1 MRYGY
6 SRVSSY
12 GQSKDGNS
20 LDVQEKLLREAG
32 ATEIV
37 SETFTGTKADR
48 PKFQELLGKL
58 KKGDTLI
65 VTKLDRFSRSASN
78 GMDIINELLERGVAV
93 HVLNMGLMDNTPTG
107 KLIRNVML
115 AFAEFERDCIVE
127 RCNEGKTE
135 AKLKNPE
142 YKEGRKPLEEEKI
155 EQVKSYIDNGYSISK
170 ACNLVGIGRTTYYKY
185 C

>member
-1 MRYGY
+1 L
-6 SRVSSY
+6 
-12 GQSKDGNS
+12 N
-20 LDVQEKLLREAG
+20 
-32 ATEIV
+32 
-37 SETFTGTKADR
+37 
-48 PKFQELLGKL
+48 KL

-65 VTKLDRFSRSASN
+65 VTKLDRFSRSASK
-78 GMDIINELLERGVAV
+78 GMDIIDELLERGVAV

-127 RCNEGKTE
+127 RCNEGKVE

-142 YKEGRKPLEEEKI
+142 YKEGRKQLEEEKI
-155 EQVKSYIDNGYSISK
+155 EEVKSYINNGYSISK
-170 ACNLVGIGRTTYYKY
+170 ACNLVGIGRSTYYKY